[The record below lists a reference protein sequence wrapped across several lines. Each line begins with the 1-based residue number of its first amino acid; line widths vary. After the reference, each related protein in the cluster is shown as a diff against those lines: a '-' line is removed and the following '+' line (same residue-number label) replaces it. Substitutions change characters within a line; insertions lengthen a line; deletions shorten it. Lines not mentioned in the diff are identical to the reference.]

1 MNEIKM
7 LRLVDSNNC
16 VKFEAVYET
25 ENSIY
30 IVLEMLKGG
39 EIFKMKNGAIEKEQT
54 KNILY
59 QILLGI
65 TDLRKHNIVHRDLK
79 PNNIMFKNASQNS

>member
-39 EIFKMKNGAIEKEQT
+39 EIFKMKNGALEKEQT

-65 TDLRKHNIVHRDLK
+65 TDLRKHKIVHRDLK
-79 PNNIMFKNASQNS
+79 PNNIMFKNPSQNS